1 MIFGVFIYFCRF
13 VTNSVDFKTKN
24 AVFCVFCI
32 IYVVFAR
39 RLSGGESEKHINESV
54 GDVIIGFA
62 VFVH

>member
-1 MIFGVFIYFCRF
+1 MAK
-13 VTNSVDFKTKN
+13 SVVFKTKN
-24 AVFCVFCI
+24 AFFCVFCI

-39 RLSGGESEKHINESV
+39 RLSGRDSEKHINELV